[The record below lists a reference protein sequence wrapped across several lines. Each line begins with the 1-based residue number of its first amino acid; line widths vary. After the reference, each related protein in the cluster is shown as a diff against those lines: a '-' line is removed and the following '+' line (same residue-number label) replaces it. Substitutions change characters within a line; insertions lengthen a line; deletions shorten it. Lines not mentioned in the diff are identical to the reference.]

1 MSKKK
6 NEEMGIAEKMVLKAI
21 DNNEMEKLLIG
32 DEEYKVPVPP
42 MEPIYNPTDWIQI
55 TREISLLHEK
65 KPELKVN
72 IMYEK
77 TLLNMIN
84 EKTLSLYAVANTIFN
99 QLMDENKGKASFA
112 INKDKLLPLL
122 KDKLQKN
129 KHRLENEFVWMGMGR
144 PDGVWGAINAI
155 NCVLNEK
162 TGISML

>member
-1 MSKKK
+1 MSVKK
-6 NEEMGIAEKMVLKAI
+6 NEEIRTVEQMLLKAI

-32 DEEYKVPVPP
+32 NEEYKVPVPP
-42 MEPIYNPTDWIQI
+42 MEPIYTPTDWIQI

-72 IMYEK
+72 VIYEN

-84 EKTLSLYAVANTIFN
+84 ENTLSLYAVANTIFN

-112 INKDKLLPLL
+112 INKYKLLPPL

-144 PDGVWGAINAI
+144 PDGLWGAIDAI
-155 NCVLNEK
+155 NCVLNKK

>member
-1 MSKKK
+1 MSSKK
-6 NEEMGIAEKMVLKAI
+6 NEEIGIAEKMVLKAI

-32 DEEYKVPVPP
+32 NEEYKVPAPP
-42 MEPIYNPTDWIQI
+42 MEPVYTPTDWIQI
-55 TREISLLHEK
+55 TCEINLLHEK

-72 IMYEK
+72 LMYEN

-84 EKTLSLYAVANTIFN
+84 ENMLSLYAVANIIFN

-112 INKDKLLPLL
+112 INKYKLLPPL

-144 PDGVWGAINAI
+144 PDGLWGAIDAI